1 MDRDTAAVIEK
12 KGYEMTFDDIVK
24 DTKNLTYE
32 ELVKKNKSIERTL
45 VYKSRDYDVLHQAWV
60 DIEKGDFGFIDQ
72 EGEELLKLRIANKI
86 DDLDDE
92 LRGLN
97 DELQRVKM
105 CLRLYDLES
114 ILK

>member
-1 MDRDTAAVIEK
+1 
-12 KGYEMTFDDIVK
+12 MTFDDIVK

-32 ELVKKNKSIERTL
+32 ELLKKSKNIERTL
-45 VYKSRDYDVLHQAWV
+45 VYKGKDYETLHSAWA
-60 DIEKGDFGFIDQ
+60 DIDKGEFGIIDHDS
-72 EGEELLKLRIANKI
+72 EELLKKRIAKKV

-92 LRGLN
+92 VRELN

-105 CLRLYDLES
+105 CLRLYELES